1 MVVLIDTNI
10 ILDVL
15 EKRTPFYPMCHKTPS
30 FSYGDIRH
38 VHRIYPSN

>member
-15 EKRTPFYPMCHKTPS
+15 EKRAPFYIKNAYQCP
-30 FSYGDIRH
+30 
-38 VHRIYPSN
+38 